1 MTLNIPKD
9 EWANFFDDLTKRRFE
24 WKTNLEV
31 INAEIGDQT
40 LSDGLPLKGVTFED
54 KGGRQTIEILLGK
67 DADRHQAHNIAEP
80 EKVAFLPNDGDGG
93 GILEIEESDG
103 TKTLVRILEP
113 MPIKTGYGAY
123 WTASA

>member
-1 MTLNIPKD
+1 MTLNIPKE
-9 EWANFFDDLTKRRFE
+9 EWGNFLDDLTKRRFE

-31 INAEIGDQT
+31 INREIGDQM
-40 LSDGLPLKGVTFED
+40 LSDGLPLKGVTFEAKGD
-54 KGGRQTIEILLGK
+54 KRVIEILLGK
-67 DADRHQAHNIAEP
+67 NTNDHQAHNIFDP
-80 EKVAFLPNDGDGG
+80 EKVAFLPHEHDQG
-93 GILEIEESDG
+93 GILEIEEADG